1 MRIASLASIAFS
13 PSPFHTPLMVRFE
26 TRVHVDDL
34 SLDPDVTPNP
44 EFDPDTTE
52 PTTIT
57 IVYESVQVVYD
68 ISYDAD
74 NNVTDFDRT
83 VSDA

>member
-1 MRIASLASIAFS
+1 
-13 PSPFHTPLMVRFE
+13 MVRFE

-57 IVYESVQVVYD
+57 ATYESIKVTYD
-68 ISYDAD
+68 ITYDAD
-74 NNVTDFDRT
+74 GNVTDFTRT